1 MVTRKT
7 PPAVPA
13 APAPPEGGALRRAR
27 QFAASRGLPPP
38 QPEIETP
45 KGKPTAPRKK
55 TAAKPGKR

>member
-13 APAPPEGGALRRAR
+13 APPEGGALRRAR

-38 QPEIETP
+38 QPELEAP
-45 KGKPTAPRKK
+45 KAKRPAARKK

>member
-13 APAPPEGGALRRAR
+13 APPDGGALRRAR

-38 QPEIETP
+38 QAEVEAP
-45 KGKPTAPRKK
+45 KAKRPARKK